1 MTEEEICRFYKS
13 AKDKKTQIT
22 ILSQLSGYPK
32 EKVIAILKKNGL
44 KIREEWERWLK
55 KRLDNI
61 DGKIKELEREYEE
74 IAREIMA
81 APEEGGKN

>member
-32 EKVIAILKKNGL
+32 EKVIAILIKKPGRVG
-44 KIREEWERWLK
+44 KMVK
-55 KRLDNI
+55 KAPGQHRRKNKGT
-61 DGKIKELEREYEE
+61 GKRI
-74 IAREIMA
+74 
-81 APEEGGKN
+81 

>member
-1 MTEEEICRFYKS
+1 MQVLQKRKGQKDADHDSFTVVGLSERKGNRHTE
-13 AKDKKTQIT
+13 
-22 ILSQLSGYPK
+22 
-32 EKVIAILKKNGL
+32 KNGL

-74 IAREIMA
+74 IARAIMA